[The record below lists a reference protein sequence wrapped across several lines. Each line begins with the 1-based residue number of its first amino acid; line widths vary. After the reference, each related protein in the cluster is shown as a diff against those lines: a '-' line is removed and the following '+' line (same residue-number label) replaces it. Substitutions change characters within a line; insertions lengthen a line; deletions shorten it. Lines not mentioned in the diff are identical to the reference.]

1 MVKWEEKLA
10 AIEKVRQE
18 DRLKQANHLKHLEF
32 DFVARPQTS
41 AGFLK
46 EVKIERPSTAAMMQ
60 VQAIDED

>member
-18 DRLKQANHLKHLEF
+18 DRLQQANHLKHLEF

-41 AGFLK
+41 AGPLK
-46 EVKIERPSTAAMMQ
+46 QTIIERPSTAAMMN
-60 VQAIDED
+60 VQAIDEN

>member
-10 AIEKVRQE
+10 AIEKIKQE
-18 DRLKQANHLKHLEF
+18 DRLHQANHLKHLEF

-41 AGFLK
+41 AGPLK
-46 EVKIERPSTAAMMQ
+46 QTYERPSTAAMMQ